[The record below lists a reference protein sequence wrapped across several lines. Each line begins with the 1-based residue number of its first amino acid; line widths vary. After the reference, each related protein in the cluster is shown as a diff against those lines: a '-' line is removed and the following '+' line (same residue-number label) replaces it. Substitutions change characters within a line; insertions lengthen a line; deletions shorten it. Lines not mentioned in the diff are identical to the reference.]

1 LIERKLGRK
10 NLINF
15 FHFTLIFGVHL
26 NFLLLGCE
34 ESSGKVPGRFLIQF
48 REGSFAKN
56 FKQSLETGENE
67 KKLK

>member
-10 NLINF
+10 NQINF
-15 FHFTLIFGVHL
+15 FHFTLIFEVHL

-34 ESSGKVPGRFLIQF
+34 EGSGKVLSSLPGFGRF
-48 REGSFAKN
+48 RESSFAKN

-67 KKLK
+67 KN